1 MPEDGIRTG
10 SWSEIVRFRPGM
22 YIGGTDSRA
31 MTGLVLQIVKEQAE
45 LAAAG
50 LCREIRVHLRENNT
64 VMIDNDGPGYLLLG
78 EQALQVTD
86 WDLLFTGLRVG
97 ATSAA
102 VTANALSTDFKAE
115 VRRDGVAAVQS
126 FHQGI
131 AVGSTNPLR
140 PFEPGESTGMTI
152 TFALDPIIFGEAAI
166 SYPDVVACLREFAFL
181 VPGLRIKTVDERQP
195 NPSVIEFCYENGLVD
210 FVRYLNRDCVPLHE
224 VIAHSYEIEFREAER
239 PAYTIKI
246 DFAIQFTDCAKPF
259 QLSFADY
266 RETIDGGVPID
277 ELRRGIQDAVF
288 KSAQEAGLT
297 VHHRG
302 HTFFRGMTA
311 VIHVRHP
318 YATYEG
324 CVKNRL
330 VNVDLSVVYPL
341 VYQAMIDNRFPMPD
355 FLERTCTRTL
365 PIKPRRYGV
374 WADQVQFDR
383 NLLLY

>member
-22 YIGGTDSRA
+22 YVGGTDSRA

-86 WDLLFTGLRVG
+86 WVLLFTGLRVG
-97 ATSAA
+97 ATS
-102 VTANALSTDFKAE
+102 VTVFANALSTDFEAE
-115 VRRDGVAAVQS
+115 VRRDGVVAVQS

-131 AVGSTNPLR
+131 AVGSANPLR
-140 PFEPGESTGMTI
+140 TFEPGESTGITI
-152 TFALDPIIFGEAAI
+152 TFALDSIIFGEAAV
-166 SYPDVVACLREFAFL
+166 SYPDLVAYLREIAFL
-181 VPGLRIKTVDERQP
+181 VPGLRIKTVDERLP
-195 NPSVIEFCYENGLVD
+195 DSPTIEFCYENGLVD

-224 VIAHSYEIEFREAER
+224 VIAHSYEIEFREVKR

-266 RETIDGGVPID
+266 HETIDGGVPVD
-277 ELRRGIQDAVF
+277 ELRRGIQDAILQ
-288 KSAQEAGLT
+288 SAQEAGLT
-297 VHHRG
+297 VQQRS

-318 YATYEG
+318 YAIYEG
-324 CVKNRL
+324 CLQNRL
-330 VNVDLSVVYPL
+330 VNIDLSVVYPL
-341 VYQAMIDNRFPMPD
+341 AYQAILDNHFPTPD
-355 FLERTCTRTL
+355 FLNRTCTRTL
-365 PIKPRRYGV
+365 SIKPRRYGV
-374 WADQVQFDR
+374 WADQIQFDR
-383 NLLLY
+383 NPLLY